1 MQTVAIGA
9 DHGGFELKQQ
19 LAEHIRSRG
28 FAVEDC
34 GTHSTEAV
42 DYPKIAA
49 EVAQRVADGRAGV
62 GVIID
67 GAGIGSSMT
76 ANKFPGVRAALC
88 YDFSS
93 PPNSRE
99 HNNANVLTLG
109 AALFG
114 AGLAKQIVDTFLD
127 TECTADRHRR
137 RAAMIDEIDSRLRSR
152 TPASKTDRQPPAL
165 PGVSNQSN
173 NRELSTSGLPPAEPG
188 ADEQK
193 KLSTTE
199 TALSDLSDADLRR
212 VADRISQLIGTTAS
226 GGQSAHACTDACGF
240 CQSCSELNPDLVRS
254 FINLGADRIMHR
266 GSGESVP
273 KDIAKYIDHT
283 LLKPD
288 ATFDQVT
295 KLCNEAREFGFASVC
310 VNPCYVRH
318 SAGLLRGSSVK
329 VCTVIGFPLGANVTE
344 TKALEARRAIRE
356 GATEVDVVINVGAL
370 KSGRDELVYKDIR
383 AVVEAAMDGGAIC
396 KVILETSLLNDDE
409 KTRGCLAARR
419 ARADFVKTATGFGP
433 GGATADDVA
442 LMSRAVSGTKMGV
455 KASGGIR
462 NLQDAQQMIRAG
474 ATRIGASAGVRIVKE
489 SQGVTVSEAGAGK
502 Y

>member
-19 LAEHIRSRG
+19 LVEHIRSRG

-34 GTHSTEAV
+34 GTHSTDAV

-88 YDFSS
+88 YDLSS
-93 PPNSRE
+93 ARNSRE

-109 AALFG
+109 ASLIG

-127 TECTADRHRR
+127 TECTADRHLR
-137 RAAMIDEIDSRLRSR
+137 RAAMIDDIDSQLRSGS
-152 TPASKTDRQPPAL
+152 AKKTDRQPPAL
-165 PGVSNQSN
+165 AGVEVPKQ
-173 NRELSTSGLPPAEPG
+173 LSA
-188 ADEQK
+188 
-193 KLSTTE
+193 TE
-199 TALSDLSDADLRR
+199 TALSELSEADLRR
-212 VADRISQLIGTTAS
+212 VADRISQLMGTPAS
-226 GGQSAHACTDACGF
+226 GGHAAHACTEACGF
-240 CQSCSELNPDLVRS
+240 CQSCAEINPELCRS
-254 FINLGADRIMHR
+254 FISLGAERIMHR

-295 KLCNEAREFGFASVC
+295 TLCNEAREFGFASVC

-318 SAGLLRGSSVK
+318 CAGLLRGSSVK

-356 GATEVDVVINVGAL
+356 GATEVDMVINVGAL

-409 KTRGCLAARR
+409 KTRACLAARR

-489 SQGVTVSEAGAGK
+489 SQGATASDAGGGK

>member
-1 MQTVAIGA
+1 M
-9 DHGGFELKQQ
+9 
-19 LAEHIRSRG
+19 S
-28 FAVEDC
+28 
-34 GTHSTEAV
+34 
-42 DYPKIAA
+42 
-49 EVAQRVADGRAGV
+49 
-62 GVIID
+62 
-67 GAGIGSSMT
+67 
-76 ANKFPGVRAALC
+76 
-88 YDFSS
+88 
-93 PPNSRE
+93 
-99 HNNANVLTLG
+99 
-109 AALFG
+109 
-114 AGLAKQIVDTFLD
+114 
-127 TECTADRHRR
+127 
-137 RAAMIDEIDSRLRSR
+137 
-152 TPASKTDRQPPAL
+152 
-165 PGVSNQSN
+165 
-173 NRELSTSGLPPAEPG
+173 ELSE
-188 ADEQK
+188 
-193 KLSTTE
+193 
-199 TALSDLSDADLRR
+199 ADLRR
-212 VADRISQLIGTTAS
+212 VADRISQLMGTPA
-226 GGQSAHACTDACGF
+226 GGGHAAHACTEACGF
-240 CQSCSELNPDLVRS
+240 CQSCAEINPELCRS
-254 FINLGADRIMHR
+254 FISLGAERIMHR

-356 GATEVDVVINVGAL
+356 GATEVDMVINVGAL

-489 SQGVTVSEAGAGK
+489 SQGVTVSDAGGGK